1 MRKTK
6 KDGIENRWLYMHR
19 FRYDDKWLTDNVN
32 VDFKKLIKNSWISM
46 KFMQLWNDLPIVK
59 IGLICYSENAVKWNN
74 SIYKF
79 KIYDEVMTEN

>member
-1 MRKTK
+1 MRKIK

-19 FRYDDKWLTDNVN
+19 FRYDDKRLTDNVN

-59 IGLICYSENAVKWNN
+59 IGLIYYSENAVKLNN